1 MFLLGKREKES
12 DVRRKL
18 FPGITGPTFTHSLR
32 SMARQF
38 GLEKAEKLGTH
49 SIRRGAARAILAAG
63 GTSAQ
68 LLRAGQW
75 HSSAYRLYLDMGGE
89 EAKAMASVLIEDS
102 DEGDEGPP

>member
-1 MFLLGKREKES
+1 MCGE
-12 DVRRKL
+12 KL
-18 FPGITGPTFTHSLR
+18 FPGITGSTFTHSLR

-38 GLEKAEKLGTH
+38 GWEKAEKLGTR

-63 GTSAQ
+63 GTFAQ

-102 DEGDEGPP
+102 DEGDEGAP